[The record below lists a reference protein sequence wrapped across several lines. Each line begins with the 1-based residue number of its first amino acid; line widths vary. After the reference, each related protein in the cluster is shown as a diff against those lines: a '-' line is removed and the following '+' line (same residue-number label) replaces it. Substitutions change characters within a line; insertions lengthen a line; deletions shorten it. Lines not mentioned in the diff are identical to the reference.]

1 MEIYRLKFLNLDGRI
16 KSFETFES
24 EADDAARGRSNRLRT
39 LEKRSYAEPQLLP
52 LRLSLRNQKRF

>member
-24 EADDAARGRSNRLRT
+24 DADDSARVYAAERLMARSFATVELWH
-39 LEKRSYAEPQLLP
+39 RSRRVFP
-52 LRLSLRNQKRF
+52 